1 MEKIIDLTEEQVKSI
16 AEELDAGMR
25 CFYHKE
31 SKEIKSVI
39 DLDRHIYADEEIW
52 EESINEID
60 RDRDSYFEFKA
71 LSSKDSYSIMK
82 DFAISVKDKDIR
94 ERLLYALNKPKPFSN
109 FKYEVDYSPELREQW
124 FKFKN
129 EQYIKWVKEQ
139 IDEFN
144 AMDED
149 L

>member
-1 MEKIIDLTEEQVKSI
+1 MKLIIELTDEQIKSI

-25 CFYHKE
+25 CLYHKE
-31 SKEIKSVI
+31 TKEIKSVI

-60 RDRDSYFEFKA
+60 RERDKYFEFKA
-71 LSSKDSYSIMK
+71 LSSRESYSIMK
-82 DFAISVKDKDIR
+82 DFAVSVKDKDIR

-109 FKYEVDYSPELREQW
+109 FKYEVDFSPELHEQW
-124 FKFKN
+124 VKFKN
-129 EQYIKWVKEQ
+129 ERYIRWVKEQ

-144 AMDED
+144 SMEEE
-149 L
+149 